1 VIQLVETPYLT
12 LLDFC
17 LWGWIKGEVHK
28 RKVDT
33 RDKLL
38 ARSLDAATRIKK
50 REDQLRRTTGDLCT
64 GHAKCI
70 EVDGGIF
77 LIFTVNSN
85 KFFISAQQICHLS
98 IKLKFELK

>member
-1 VIQLVETPYLT
+1 VIQLVESPYLT

-17 LWGWIKGEVHK
+17 LCGWMKGEVHK

-50 REDQLRRTTGDLCT
+50 RDQLRRTIRDLRTGL
-64 GHAKCI
+64 AKCI

-77 LIFTVNSN
+77 SN
-85 KFFISAQQICHLS
+85 IYC
-98 IKLKFELK
+98 EL